1 MSLFRLQNYELVTN
15 ASSTV
20 EFATVG
26 QTEDG
31 KIYHRLWSADEI
43 TTLLKEHDLA
53 KDENVDDK

>member
-1 MSLFRLQNYELVTN
+1 MILTSLL
-15 ASSTV
+15 V

-43 TTLLKEHDLA
+43 TTLLKENDLA
-53 KDENVDDK
+53 KNENTEDN

>member
-1 MSLFRLQNYELVTN
+1 MPVLTSYV
-15 ASSTV
+15 V

-26 QTEDG
+26 KTEDG

-53 KDENVDDK
+53 KDEGADDK

>member
-1 MSLFRLQNYELVTN
+1 MLIDTYLDAWLTIIL
-15 ASSTV
+15 V

-43 TTLLKEHDLA
+43 TALLKSNDLA
-53 KDENVDDK
+53 KAEDAEEK